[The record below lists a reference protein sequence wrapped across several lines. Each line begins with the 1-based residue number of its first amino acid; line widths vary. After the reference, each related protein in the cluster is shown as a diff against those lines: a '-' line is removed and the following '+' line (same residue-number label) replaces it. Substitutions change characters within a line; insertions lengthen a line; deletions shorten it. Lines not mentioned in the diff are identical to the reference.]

1 MNHQFVLPWQKDEKS
16 EINKVTI
23 LGLFKLLDVD
33 VNFCRTYVSDWKL
46 ADDLYD
52 SSKIQES
59 IVEDTKKVFSK
70 VILSQYNIT
79 KFNSFDLIVSDSI
92 PYGLDIIKSN
102 EITFCLLSTPSLQD
116 KRYNTQSTIEALE
129 MISQAN
135 YHGKII
141 GILHGYVERSLK
153 NECYLRKIPFIT
165 LEESCADFNH
175 KCYRFALEL
184 AVRDFFLKPENNKSN
199 NFDKKMDLPSTK
211 ENKLPDIEQ
220 YY

>member
-1 MNHQFVLPWQKDEKS
+1 MNHQFILPWQKDNEQVV
-16 EINKVTI
+16 NKVSI
-23 LGLFKLLDVD
+23 LGLFKLLDAD
-33 VNFCRTYVSDWKL
+33 VNFCKAYVPDWKIH
-46 ADDLYD
+46 DD
-52 SSKIQES
+52 SSDASKTQES

-70 VILSQYNIT
+70 LILSQYN
-79 KFNSFDLIVSDSI
+79 KSKLNSFDLIVSDSL
-92 PYGLDIIKSN
+92 PYTMDYIQSN
-102 EITFCLLSTPSLQD
+102 EVAFFLLSTPSQKD
-116 KRYNTQSTIEALE
+116 NKYTTQSTIEALE
-129 MISQAN
+129 KIAQVN

-165 LEESCADFNH
+165 LEESSASFNH
-175 KCYRFALEL
+175 RGYRFALEL

-199 NFDKKMDLPSTK
+199 NFDKKMDLPSTR